1 MKLIFL
7 LIFILISK
15 IGFNQKTND
24 EILIHR
30 KNHLN
35 KLKDIN
41 SGILTAEEIEKF
53 RGLDYYDFDSKFQI
67 KAVFKKQKG
76 PKFEMATS
84 TERKP
89 IYRKY
94 GIITFNLDGKKLT
107 LEVYQNIKLIKSK
120 EYKNYLFVPF
130 RDKTSGNESYG
141 GGRYLDLKKQKG
153 NMWLIDFNLSYN
165 PYCAYSYRYSC
176 PIPPKANTLDVS
188 IKAGEKIPLNYK

>member
-1 MKLIFL
+1 MKLRLI

-41 SGILTAEEIEKF
+41 SGILNAEEIEKF
-53 RGLDYYDFDSKFQI
+53 RGLDYYDYDSKFQI
-67 KAVFKKQKG
+67 NAVFKKQKG

-89 IYRKY
+89 IYRRY
-94 GIITFNLDGKKLT
+94 GIITFNLDGKKFK

-141 GGRYLDLKKQKG
+141 VGRYLDLKKQKG

-176 PIPPKANTLDVS
+176 PIPPMANTLNVS
-188 IKAGEKIPLNYK
+188 IKAGEKKPHQD

>member
-1 MKLIFL
+1 MKFIFL
-7 LIFILISK
+7 FIFIFISK

-35 KLKDIN
+35 KLNDIN
-41 SGILTAEEIEKF
+41 SGILTEEEIKKF
-53 RGLDYYDFDSKFQI
+53 KGLNYYDFDSKYQVQ
-67 KAVFKKQKG
+67 AVFKKQKG

-94 GIITFNLDGKKLT
+94 GIITFNLDGEKLT

-176 PIPPKANTLDVS
+176 PIPPKANTLNVS
-188 IKAGEKIPLNYK
+188 IKAGEKTPHQN